1 MAPTFLTLDE
11 ILEIHEDQLARF
23 GGTPG
28 ILNLDLLESALAQPQ
43 VTFDGKFLL
52 ADLFEMASAYLF
64 HLVQNH
70 PFVDGNKRVGAVAA
84 IVFLLTND
92 QDIGISDDQLES
104 LTMDVAQ
111 GKLDRDAI
119 AATLRGHAI

>member
-1 MAPTFLTLDE
+1 
-11 ILEIHEDQLARF
+11 
-23 GGTPG
+23 
-28 ILNLDLLESALAQPQ
+28 

-52 ADLFEMASAYLF
+52 ADLFDMSAEYLF

-92 QDIGISDDQLES
+92 QDIGIGDDELEL
-104 LTMDVAQ
+104 LTMNVAQ
-111 GKLDRDAI
+111 GKLERGAV
-119 AATLRGHAI
+119 AAVLRSHAI